1 MIVKCRSVSDL
12 QIWSLRTS
20 ELTFHELLF
29 VVIRENEEFGIS
41 KINEFDDDVENLLS
55 SSTI

>member
-12 QIWSLRTS
+12 QIWSLRTL

-29 VVIRENEEFGIS
+29 VIIRENEEFGIS

>member
-1 MIVKCRSVSDL
+1 
-12 QIWSLRTS
+12 
-20 ELTFHELLF
+20 